1 MMKRAAAVIVLAA
14 CCTFLNGESSSAPGG
29 QKSGASECQP
39 KRSFLSDGT
48 LVVQDRD
55 CSIRRVSK
63 EEMLKGPDDQP
74 SASRAQNQSEQA
86 KKLLDMK
93 PEPPPPDEPKL
104 VAKYSET
111 MDAYYDYYTEGYRH
125 RQRVFAWQLIS
136 SKVIFV
142 LVTVLVFSGIYF
154 AALQFHEGMRRRAE
168 ASAKASA
175 SSTTAM
181 GGKIADKPEAPEVTK
196 ISASEH
202 GIEVSSP
209 VLGVIILV
217 ISLAFFYLYLLYVYP
232 ISELF

>member
-1 MMKRAAAVIVLAA
+1 MMKRAALVVLVA
-14 CCTFLNGESSSAPGG
+14 CCAFLNGESSSAPNG
-29 QKSGASECQP
+29 QKTGTAECQP
-39 KRSFLSDGT
+39 TSNFLSDGT
-48 LVVQDRD
+48 LVVQERD

-63 EEMLKGPDDQP
+63 KDMLKAPDDQTSTSP
-74 SASRAQNQSEQA
+74 AQNQSAQA
-86 KKLLDMK
+86 KKLLDIK
-93 PEPPPPDEPKL
+93 PEPPPPDDPKL

-111 MDAYYDYYTEGYRH
+111 MDAYYGYYTEGYRH

-154 AALQFHEGMRRRAE
+154 AALQFHEGMRLRAE
-168 ASAKASA
+168 ASAKANAPGTSA
-175 SSTTAM
+175 T
-181 GGKIADKPEAPEVTK
+181 GEKKADKPEEPQVTK

-217 ISLAFFYLYLLYVYP
+217 ISLAFFYLYLVYVYP